1 MKIVINPCFVTLL
14 SLVTDTQK
22 MFYFYLSGFDAGTDF
37 IWENHN
43 QGKLWKDIKHKYEEK
58 EN

>member
-1 MKIVINPCFVTLL
+1 
-14 SLVTDTQK
+14 